1 MIIQILAVLFIQ
13 SFVHAE
19 TVTVTGSSKMPVQ
32 MSQDQLLQLAQ
43 KHHEQNNYCGGFVAS
58 LKGESFLVPSIVPVN
73 MTDYSLSRASVVE
86 NYINQVNEP
95 RLIANIEWFSSYLTR
110 FYTTP
115 TGVQAMKDLAD
126 KWGQMV
132 KHLDYAKV
140 KLYQHKDWPQPSVIL
155 TIKGETDDL
164 IVVGGHG
171 DSINTD
177 INKPTAPAPGAD
189 DNASGISVIT
199 EVIQVLS
206 DNSYRPK
213 HTIQFIAYAAEEVG
227 LLGSMEITDKYQTEK
242 KNVRGVIQFDG
253 TNFNGSKDLSIV
265 LIRDHTDKEQNLFI
279 GKLIDTYVKVKWG
292 YDECGYACTDSYSW
306 TYRGYTAS
314 FPAEARLKEENPHI
328 HSARDTLAVSLQSA
342 THAVKFA
349 KLGLAYVVELDK

>member
-1 MIIQILAVLFIQ
+1 MMFQLLSLLFIQ
-13 SFVHAE
+13 AFTHAG
-19 TVTVTGSSKMPVQ
+19 TVTVTGQSLVPEQMPEAK
-32 MSQDQLLQLAQ
+32 LLELAE
-43 KHHEQNNYCGGFVAS
+43 KNHEEKKYCGGFVAS
-58 LKGESFLVPSIVPVN
+58 LKGESFLVPSLVPANVI
-73 MTDYSLSRASVVE
+73 DYSIDRDSVVQS
-86 NYINQVNEP
+86 YIAQVNEP
-95 RLIANIEWFSSYLTR
+95 RLLANIEWFSSYLTR

-126 KWGQMV
+126 KWAQMV

-140 KLYQHKDWPQPSVIL
+140 ELYQHKDWSQPSVIL

-177 INKPTAPAPGAD
+177 INKSDAPAPGAD

-213 HTIQFIAYAAEEVG
+213 NTIQFIAYAAEEVG
-227 LLGSMEITDKYQTEK
+227 LLGSMEITDKYQSEN

-265 LIRDHTDKEQNLFI
+265 LMRDHTNKEQNLFL
-279 GKLIDTYVKVKWG
+279 GKLIDTYIKVKWG

-328 HSARDTLAVSLQSA
+328 HSARDTLEVSLQSA

-349 KLGLAYVVELDK
+349 KLGIAYVVELDK

>member
-1 MIIQILAVLFIQ
+1 MFQILSLLLIQ
-13 SFVHAE
+13 SLAHAG
-19 TVTVTGSSKMPVQ
+19 TVTVTGSSKMPMQ
-32 MSQDQLLQLAQ
+32 MSESALLDLAQ
-43 KHHEQNNYCGGFVAS
+43 SHHEKNYYCGGFVAS
-58 LKGESFLVPSIVPVN
+58 LKGESYLTPSIAPVN
-73 MTDYSLSRASVVE
+73 VIDYTVDREALVE
-86 NYINQVNEP
+86 SYINQVSEP
-95 RLIANIEWFSSYLTR
+95 RILSNIEWFSSYLTR

-126 KWGQMV
+126 KWSALV

-140 KLYQHKDWPQPSVIL
+140 ELYQHKDWPQPSVIL

-177 INKPTAPAPGAD
+177 LNQPSSPAPGAD
-189 DNASGISVIT
+189 DNASGISVVT
-199 EVIQVLS
+199 EVIQVLTT
-206 DNSYRPK
+206 NSYRPK
-213 HTIQFIAYAAEEVG
+213 NTIQFIAYAAEEVG
-227 LLGSMEITDKYQTEK
+227 LMGSMEITDKYQSENK
-242 KNVRGVIQFDG
+242 QVRGVIQFDG

-265 LIRDHTDKEQNLFI
+265 LMRDHTNKAQNLFI

-328 HSARDTLAVSLQSA
+328 HSARDTLEVSLQSA